1 MQDSNIK
8 SDWLVNNAVVAFFGA
23 LLVAQTPRST
33 DSTTELIFGFSIP
46 SIPIWWTNSAIA
58 LLLAISLILVLATFI
73 SPLQKWISQH
83 PGLLAPTLELLMWVA
98 FIIGFSQSLQELPKD
113 QWWSEPL
120 IYGGLVFMLF
130 LPVRSIINLVKLF
143 IGELNATQD

>member
-33 DSTTELIFGFSIP
+33 DSTTELISGFSIP

-58 LLLAISLILVLATFI
+58 FLVAISLILVLATFF
-73 SPLQKWISQH
+73 SLLRRWIFQH
-83 PGLLAPTLELLMWVA
+83 PVLLAPTLELLMWVA
-98 FIIGFSQSLQELPKD
+98 FITGFSQSLQELPKD
-113 QWWSEPL
+113 QWWSKPL

-130 LPVRSIINLVKLF
+130 LPVRSIINLVSPL
-143 IGELNATQD
+143 IDRLNATQD